1 MKRFFAPLLL
11 LPIGACTLFQGEPKV
26 DSAPPPGISYRVDKD
41 SAGDPAAKAA
51 EYCGRFG
58 KTAKQQKSTQ
68 TQEGSIASFECN

>member
-11 LPIGACTLFQGEPKV
+11 LPIGACTWFQGEPKV

-58 KTAKQQKSTQ
+58 KTSKQQKSTP
-68 TQEGSIASFECN
+68 TQEGSIASFECG

>member
-1 MKRFFAPLLL
+1 MKRLLALLLL

-26 DSAPPPGISYRVDKD
+26 DSAPPPGISYRIDKD
-41 SAGDPAAKAA
+41 SGGDPATKAA

-68 TQEGSIASFECN
+68 TQEGSIASFECG